1 MIKDIGWKD
10 GKWYNLDDIKI
21 SIKDRGL
28 RFGDAIF
35 ETILIKNKKPV
46 FLDEHIQRFKNNLKI
61 LKFDNTID
69 NLLLQKIIIDGINK
83 LNLKKEEYGS
93 IRINY
98 SRGINITRSIKVDF
112 LESNLNINNLWI
124 EFYTINL
131 DFNPI
136 TVHIS
141 EEEKRNEHSLISSC
155 KTFNYIQSIQAL
167 IEANKKN
174 FDDSLLLNTKNEL
187 CCGTTFNLILK
198 RKDKWLTPRKESGC
212 MPGIM
217 ISKLLDLKLIE
228 EASLLPEFKKDDILI
243 AINSLSCR
251 QIIKVNNLDLI
262 SKFNPKFFWGIL
274 CN

>member
-1 MIKDIGWKD
+1 MTKDIGWRNGRWQKI
-10 GKWYNLDDIKI
+10 DDIKI

-28 RFGDAIF
+28 RFGDALF

-46 FLDEHIQRFKNNLKI
+46 LLDEHITRFKQNLKL
-61 LKFDNTID
+61 LKFDILPD
-69 NLLLQKIIIDGINK
+69 HLLLKKIIFDGINK
-83 LNLKKEEYGS
+83 LNIKKEEYGS

-98 SRGINITRSIKVDF
+98 SRGINVTRSIKVD
-112 LESNLNINNLWI
+112 LLHPTSNLNNLWV
-124 EFYTINL
+124 EFYSINI

-141 EEEKRNEHSLISSC
+141 EKEKRNEYSFLSSC

-167 IEANKKN
+167 IEADKKN
-174 FDDSLLLNTKNEL
+174 FDDSIFLNTKDEL
-187 CCGTTFNLILK
+187 CCGTTFNIILK
-198 RKDKWLTPRKESGC
+198 RNNKWLTPRKESGC
-212 MPGIM
+212 MQGIM
-217 ISKLLDLKLIE
+217 VGKLLDLKLIE
-228 EASLLPEFKKDDILI
+228 EAQLFPDFQKNDILV

-262 SKFNPKFFWGIL
+262 SEFSPKYFWDIL

>member
-1 MIKDIGWKD
+1 MIKNIGWKNE
-10 GKWYNLDDIKI
+10 KWQKIDDIKI

-61 LKFDNTID
+61 LKFDAIID
-69 NLLLQKIIIDGINK
+69 DLLLQKIILDGINK
-83 LNLKKEEYGS
+83 LNIKKGEYGS

-98 SRGINITRSIKVDF
+98 SRGINITRSIKVDSV
-112 LESNLNINNLWI
+112 ESSFNINNLWM
-124 EFYTINL
+124 EFYTINI
-131 DFNPI
+131 DFDPI

-141 EEEKRNEHSLISSC
+141 EEEKRNEYSLLSSC

-198 RKDKWLTPRKESGC
+198 RKNKWLTPRKESGC

-217 ISKLLDLKLIE
+217 IRKLLDLKLIE
-228 EASLLPEFKKDDILI
+228 EAHLFPEFTKDDTLV

-251 QIIKVNNLDLI
+251 QIIKVNDLDLI
-262 SKFNPKFFWGIL
+262 SEFNPKFFWDIL

>member
-1 MIKDIGWKD
+1 MIKDIGWKN
-10 GKWYNLDDIKI
+10 GKWRKTDDIKI

-28 RFGDAIF
+28 KFGDAIF

-46 FLDEHIQRFKNNLKI
+46 FFDEHIQRFKNNLKI

-69 NLLLQKIIIDGINK
+69 NHLLQKIILDGINK
-83 LNLKKEEYGS
+83 LNIKNEEYGS

-98 SRGINITRSIKVDF
+98 SRGINITRSIKIDSF
-112 LESNLNINNLWI
+112 QSNFNINNLWI
-124 EFYTINL
+124 EIYIINL

-141 EEEKRNEHSLISSC
+141 EEEKRNEHSLLSSC

-167 IEANKKN
+167 IEANKKK

-198 RKDKWLTPRKESGC
+198 RKDKWFTPRKESGC

-228 EASLLPEFKKDDILI
+228 EAYLLPEFKKDDILV

-251 QIIKVNNLDLI
+251 QIIKVNDLDLM
-262 SKFNPKFFWGIL
+262 SEFNPKFFWDIL

>member
-1 MIKDIGWKD
+1 MIKNIGWKNE
-10 GKWYNLDDIKI
+10 KWQKIDDIKI

-61 LKFDNTID
+61 LKFDAIID
-69 NLLLQKIIIDGINK
+69 DLLLQKIILDGINK
-83 LNLKKEEYGS
+83 LNIKKGEYGS

-98 SRGINITRSIKVDF
+98 SRGINITRSIKVDSV
-112 LESNLNINNLWI
+112 ESSFNINNLWI
-124 EFYTINL
+124 EFYTINI
-131 DFNPI
+131 DFDPI

-141 EEEKRNEHSLISSC
+141 EEEKRNEHSLLSSC

-198 RKDKWLTPRKESGC
+198 RKNKWLTPRKESGC

-217 ISKLLDLKLIE
+217 IRKLLDLKLIE
-228 EASLLPEFKKDDILI
+228 EAHLFPEFNKDDTLV

-251 QIIKVNNLDLI
+251 QIIKVNDLDLI
-262 SKFNPKFFWGIL
+262 SEFNPKFFWDIL

>member
-1 MIKDIGWKD
+1 MIKDIGWKN
-10 GKWYNLDDIKI
+10 GKWRKIDDIKI

-35 ETILIKNKKPV
+35 ETILIKDKEPV
-46 FLDEHIQRFKNNLKI
+46 FLEEHIQRFKNNLKI
-61 LKFDNTID
+61 LKFDNNID
-69 NLLLQKIIIDGINK
+69 YLWLQKIILDGIYK
-83 LNLKKEEYGS
+83 LNIKNGEYGS

-98 SRGINITRSIKVDF
+98 SRGINISRSIKIGS
-112 LESNLNINNLWI
+112 LESNFNINNLWI
-124 EFYTINL
+124 ELYIINL
-131 DFNPI
+131 DFGPI

-141 EEEKRNEHSLISSC
+141 EEEKRNEHSLLSSC
-155 KTFNYIQSIQAL
+155 KTFNYSQSIQAL

-198 RKDKWLTPRKESGC
+198 RKNKWFTPRKESGC

-217 ISKLLDLKLIE
+217 INKLLDLKIIE
-228 EASLLPEFKKDDILI
+228 EAHLFPEFNKDDILV

-251 QIIKVNNLDLI
+251 QIIKVNDLDLI
-262 SKFNPKFFWGIL
+262 SKFNPKFFWDIL

>member
-1 MIKDIGWKD
+1 MIKNIGWKNE
-10 GKWYNLDDIKI
+10 KWQKIDDIKI

-61 LKFDNTID
+61 LKFDAIID
-69 NLLLQKIIIDGINK
+69 HLLLQKIILDGINK
-83 LNLKKEEYGS
+83 LNIKKGEYGS

-98 SRGINITRSIKVDF
+98 SRGINITRSIKVDSV
-112 LESNLNINNLWI
+112 ESSFNINNLWI
-124 EFYTINL
+124 EFYTINI
-131 DFNPI
+131 DFDPI

-141 EEEKRNEHSLISSC
+141 KEEKRNEHSLLSSC

-198 RKDKWLTPRKESGC
+198 RKNKWLTPRKESGC

-217 ISKLLDLKLIE
+217 IRKLLDLKLIE
-228 EASLLPEFKKDDILI
+228 EAHLFPEFTKDDTLV

-251 QIIKVNNLDLI
+251 QIIKVNDLDLI
-262 SKFNPKFFWGIL
+262 SEFNPKFFWDIL

>member
-1 MIKDIGWKD
+1 MIKNIGWKNE
-10 GKWYNLDDIKI
+10 KWQKIDDIKI

-61 LKFDNTID
+61 LKFDAIID
-69 NLLLQKIIIDGINK
+69 DLLLQKIILDGINK
-83 LNLKKEEYGS
+83 LNIKKGEYGS

-98 SRGINITRSIKVDF
+98 SRGINITRSIKVDSI
-112 LESNLNINNLWI
+112 ESSFNINNLWI
-124 EFYTINL
+124 EFYTINI
-131 DFNPI
+131 DFDPI

-141 EEEKRNEHSLISSC
+141 KEEKRNEHSLLSSC

-167 IEANKKN
+167 LEANQKN

-187 CCGTTFNLILK
+187 CCGTTFNIILK
-198 RKDKWLTPRKESGC
+198 RKNKWLTPRKESGC

-217 ISKLLDLKLIE
+217 IRKLLDLKLIE
-228 EASLLPEFKKDDILI
+228 EAHLFPEFTKDDTLV

-251 QIIKVNNLDLI
+251 QIIKVNDLDLI
-262 SKFNPKFFWGIL
+262 SEFNPKFFWDIL

>member
-1 MIKDIGWKD
+1 MIKNIGWKN
-10 GKWYNLDDIKI
+10 GKWRKLDDIKI

-61 LKFDNTID
+61 LKFDTIID
-69 NLLLQKIIIDGINK
+69 KLLLQKIILDGIDK
-83 LNLKKEEYGS
+83 LNFKKEEYGS

-98 SRGINITRSIKVDF
+98 SRGVNITRSIKVDSF
-112 LESNLNINNLWI
+112 ESNFNINNLWI
-124 EFYTINL
+124 ELYTINV
-131 DFNPI
+131 DFDPI

-141 EEEKRNEHSLISSC
+141 EKEKRNEYSLLSSC

-198 RKDKWLTPRKESGC
+198 RKNKWLTPRKESGC

-217 ISKLLDLKLIE
+217 INKLLDLKIIE
-228 EASLLPEFKKDDILI
+228 EAHLFPEFNKDDILV

-251 QIIKVNNLDLI
+251 QIIKVNDLDLI
-262 SKFNPKFFWGIL
+262 SKFNPKFFWDIL

>member
-1 MIKDIGWKD
+1 MIKNIGWKNE
-10 GKWYNLDDIKI
+10 KWQKIDDIKI

-61 LKFDNTID
+61 LKFDAIID
-69 NLLLQKIIIDGINK
+69 DLLLQKIILDGINK
-83 LNLKKEEYGS
+83 LNIKKGEYGS

-98 SRGINITRSIKVDF
+98 SRGINITRSIKVDSI
-112 LESNLNINNLWI
+112 ESSFNINNLWI
-124 EFYTINL
+124 EFYTINI
-131 DFNPI
+131 DFDPI

-141 EEEKRNEHSLISSC
+141 KEEKRNEHSLLSSC

-167 IEANKKN
+167 LEANQKN

-198 RKDKWLTPRKESGC
+198 RKNKWLTPRKESGC

-217 ISKLLDLKLIE
+217 IRKLLDLKLIE
-228 EASLLPEFKKDDILI
+228 EAHLFPEFTKDDTLV

-251 QIIKVNNLDLI
+251 QIIKVNDLDLI
-262 SKFNPKFFWGIL
+262 SEFNPKFFWDIL

>member
-1 MIKDIGWKD
+1 MIKNIGWKNE
-10 GKWYNLDDIKI
+10 KWQKIDDIKI

-61 LKFDNTID
+61 LKFDAIID
-69 NLLLQKIIIDGINK
+69 DLLLQKIILDGINK
-83 LNLKKEEYGS
+83 LNIKKGEYGS

-98 SRGINITRSIKVDF
+98 SRGINITRSIKVDSI
-112 LESNLNINNLWI
+112 ESSFNINNLWI
-124 EFYTINL
+124 EFYTINI
-131 DFNPI
+131 DFDPI

-141 EEEKRNEHSLISSC
+141 KEEKRNEHSLLSSC

-198 RKDKWLTPRKESGC
+198 RKNKWLTPRKESGC

-217 ISKLLDLKLIE
+217 IRKLLDLKLIE
-228 EASLLPEFKKDDILI
+228 EAHLFPEFTKDDTLV

-251 QIIKVNNLDLI
+251 QIIKVNDLDLI
-262 SKFNPKFFWGIL
+262 SKFNPKFFTFII
-274 CN
+274 

>member
-1 MIKDIGWKD
+1 MIKNIGWKNE
-10 GKWYNLDDIKI
+10 KWQKIDDIKI

-35 ETILIKNKKPV
+35 ETILIKDKKPV

-61 LKFDNTID
+61 LKFDTIID
-69 NLLLQKIIIDGINK
+69 DLLLQKIILEGIDK
-83 LNLKKEEYGS
+83 LNIKKKEYGS

-98 SRGINITRSIKVDF
+98 SRGVNITRSIKVDSV
-112 LESNLNINNLWI
+112 ESIFNINNLWI
-124 EFYTINL
+124 EFYTINI
-131 DFNPI
+131 DFDPI

-141 EEEKRNEHSLISSC
+141 KEEKRNEHSLLSSC

-167 IEANKKN
+167 LEANQKN

-187 CCGTTFNLILK
+187 CCGTTFNIILK
-198 RKDKWLTPRKESGC
+198 RKNKWLTPRKESGC

-217 ISKLLDLKLIE
+217 IRKLLDLKLIE
-228 EASLLPEFKKDDILI
+228 EAHLFPEFTKDDTLV

-251 QIIKVNNLDLI
+251 QIIKVNDLDLI
-262 SKFNPKFFWGIL
+262 SEFNPKFFWDIL

>member
-10 GKWYNLDDIKI
+10 GKWYKVDDIKI

-35 ETILIKNKKPV
+35 ETILIKDKQPV

-61 LKFDNTID
+61 LKFDNVVD
-69 NLLLQKIIIDGINK
+69 KHLLQKIIINGINK
-83 LNLKKEEYGS
+83 LNIKKEEYGS

-98 SRGINITRSIKVDF
+98 SRGININRSIKIDS
-112 LESNLNINNLWI
+112 LESSFNINNLWI

-141 EEEKRNEHSLISSC
+141 EEEKRNEYSLLSSC

-198 RKDKWLTPRKESGC
+198 RTNKWLTPRKESGC

-228 EASLLPEFKKDDILI
+228 EAHLLPEFKKDDILV

-251 QIIKVNNLDLI
+251 QIIKVNDLDLI
-262 SKFNPKFFWGIL
+262 SEFNPKIFWDIL

>member
-1 MIKDIGWKD
+1 MIKDIGWKN
-10 GKWYNLDDIKI
+10 GKWQKIDDIKI

-28 RFGDAIF
+28 RFGDALF

-46 FLDEHIQRFKNNLKI
+46 FLDEHIQRFQSNLKI
-61 LKFDNTID
+61 LKFDSTVD
-69 NLLLQKIIIDGINK
+69 YLFLQKIILNGINK
-83 LNLKKEEYGS
+83 LNIQKEEYGS

-98 SRGINITRSIKVDF
+98 SRGINITRSIKIDS
-112 LESNLNINNLWI
+112 LDLNFNVNNLWI
-124 EFYTINL
+124 EFYKIHV

-141 EEEKRNEHSLISSC
+141 KEEKRNEYSRLSSC
-155 KTFNYIQSIQAL
+155 KTFNYVQSIQAL

-174 FDDSLLLNTKNEL
+174 FDDSLLLNTKDEL
-187 CCGTTFNLILK
+187 CCGTTFNLLLK
-198 RKDKWLTPRKESGC
+198 RNNKWLTPRKESGC

-228 EASLLPEFKKDDILI
+228 EAYLVPDFKKEDTLV

-251 QIIKVNNLDLI
+251 QIKKVNKLELI
-262 SKFNPKFFWGIL
+262 SEFNPKIFWDIL

>member
-1 MIKDIGWKD
+1 MIRDIGWKN
-10 GKWYNLDDIKI
+10 GNWQKTDDIKI
-21 SIKDRGL
+21 SIKDTGL
-28 RFGDAIF
+28 RFGDALF
-35 ETILIKNKKPV
+35 ETILIKNRKPV
-46 FLDEHIQRFKNNLKI
+46 LLDKHIQRFQNNLK
-61 LKFDNTID
+61 LLEFNNAID
-69 NLLLQKIIIDGINK
+69 NLLLQKIILDGINK
-83 LNLKKEEYGS
+83 LNIKKEEYGS

-98 SRGINITRSIKVDF
+98 SRGINITRSIKVDSI
-112 LESNLNINNLWI
+112 ESSFNINNLWI
-124 EFYTINL
+124 EFYTINI
-131 DFNPI
+131 DFDPI

-141 EEEKRNEHSLISSC
+141 EEEKRNEHSLLSSC

-198 RKDKWLTPRKESGC
+198 RKNKWLTPRKESGC

-228 EASLLPEFKKDDILI
+228 EAYLLPKFKKDDILV

-251 QIIKVNNLDLI
+251 QIIKVNDLDLM
-262 SKFNPKFFWGIL
+262 SECNPKIFWDIL

>member
-1 MIKDIGWKD
+1 MIKDIGWKE
-10 GKWYNLDDIKI
+10 GKWYKVDDIKI

-35 ETILIKNKKPV
+35 ETILIKDKKPV

-61 LKFDNTID
+61 LRFDNIID
-69 NLLLQKIIIDGINK
+69 NLLLRKIIINGINK
-83 LNLKKEEYGS
+83 LNIKNEEYGS

-98 SRGINITRSIKVDF
+98 SRGINITRSLKVDS
-112 LESNLNINNLWI
+112 LESTFNINNLWI

-141 EEEKRNEHSLISSC
+141 EKEKRNEHSLLSSC

-174 FDDSLLLNTKNEL
+174 FDDSILLNTKNEL

-198 RKDKWLTPRKESGC
+198 RKNKWLTPRKESGC

-217 ISKLLDLKLIE
+217 IGKLLDLKLIE
-228 EASLLPEFKKDDILI
+228 EAHLLPEFKKDDILV

-251 QIIKVNNLDLI
+251 QIIKVNNFNLI
-262 SKFNPKFFWGIL
+262 SEFNPKIFWDIL

>member
-1 MIKDIGWKD
+1 MIKDIGWKN
-10 GKWYNLDDIKI
+10 GKWRKIDDIKI

-61 LKFDNTID
+61 LKFDTIID
-69 NLLLQKIIIDGINK
+69 DLLLQKIILDGINK
-83 LNLKKEEYGS
+83 LNIKKEEYGS

-98 SRGINITRSIKVDF
+98 SRGINITRSIKVDSF
-112 LESNLNINNLWI
+112 ESNFNINNLWI
-124 EFYTINL
+124 EFYTINI
-131 DFNPI
+131 DFDPI

-141 EEEKRNEHSLISSC
+141 EEEKRNEYSLLSSC

-174 FDDSLLLNTKNEL
+174 FDDSLLLNTKEEL
-187 CCGTTFNLILK
+187 CCGTTFNLLLK
-198 RKDKWLTPRKESGC
+198 RDNKWLTPRKESGC

-217 ISKLLDLKLIE
+217 TSKLLELKLIE
-228 EASLLPEFKKDDILI
+228 EAYLVPDFKKDDTLV

-251 QIIKVNNLDLI
+251 QIIKVNDLDLI
-262 SKFNPKFFWGIL
+262 SEFSPKIFWDIL

>member
-1 MIKDIGWKD
+1 MIKNIGWKN
-10 GKWYNLDDIKI
+10 GKWRKIDDIKI

-46 FLDEHIQRFKNNLKI
+46 FLDEHIQRFNNNLKI
-61 LKFDNTID
+61 LKFNALID
-69 NLLLQKIIIDGINK
+69 SLLLQKIILDGINK
-83 LNLKKEEYGS
+83 LNIKKEEYGS

-98 SRGINITRSIKVDF
+98 SRGININRSIKVESF
-112 LESNLNINNLWI
+112 ESNFNINNLWI
-124 EFYTINL
+124 EFYRITI

-141 EEEKRNEHSLISSC
+141 EEEKRNEHSLLSSC

-187 CCGTTFNLILK
+187 CCGTTFNIILK
-198 RKDKWLTPRKESGC
+198 RENKWLTPRKESGC

-217 ISKLLDLKLIE
+217 IGKLLDLKFIE
-228 EASLLPEFKKDDILI
+228 EAHLFPDFTKDDTLV

-251 QIIKVNNLDLI
+251 QIIKVNDLDLI
-262 SKFNPKFFWGIL
+262 SEFNPKIFWDIL

>member
-1 MIKDIGWKD
+1 MIRDIGWKN
-10 GKWYNLDDIKI
+10 GRWQKTDDIKI

-28 RFGDAIF
+28 RFGDALF

-46 FLDEHIQRFKNNLKI
+46 LLDEHIQRFKNNLKL
-61 LKFDNTID
+61 LKFNNTID
-69 NLLLQKIIIDGINK
+69 NVLLQKIILDGINK
-83 LNLKKEEYGS
+83 LNIQKEEYGS

-98 SRGINITRSIKVDF
+98 SRGINITRSIKIDSF
-112 LESNLNINNLWI
+112 DSEFNTNNLWI

-141 EEEKRNEHSLISSC
+141 KEERRNEHSRLSSY

-174 FDDSLLLNTKNEL
+174 FDDSLLLNTKEEL
-187 CCGTTFNLILK
+187 CCGTTFNLLLK
-198 RKDKWLTPRKESGC
+198 RDNKWLTPRKESGC

-217 ISKLLDLKLIE
+217 TSKLLDLKLIE
-228 EASLLPEFKKDDILI
+228 EAYLVPDFKKDDTLV

-251 QIIKVNNLDLI
+251 QIIKVNDLDLI
-262 SKFNPKFFWGIL
+262 SEFSPKIFWDIL

>member
-1 MIKDIGWKD
+1 MIKDIGWKN
-10 GKWYNLDDIKI
+10 GKWYKVDDIKI
-21 SIKDRGL
+21 SIKDRGF

-35 ETILIKNKKPV
+35 ETILIKDKKPV
-46 FLDEHIQRFKNNLKI
+46 FLDEHIQRFKTNLKI
-61 LKFDNTID
+61 LKFDNNID
-69 NLLLQKIIIDGINK
+69 NLLLQKIIINGINK
-83 LNLKKEEYGS
+83 LNIKKEEYGS

-98 SRGINITRSIKVDF
+98 SRGINITRSIKVDS
-112 LESNLNINNLWI
+112 LESNFNINNLWI
-124 EFYTINL
+124 EFYNINL

-141 EEEKRNEHSLISSC
+141 EDEKRNEHSLLSSC

-174 FDDSLLLNTKNEL
+174 FDDSLLLNTNNEL
-187 CCGTTFNLILK
+187 CCGTTFNLILR

-228 EASLLPEFKKDDILI
+228 EAYLLPEFKKDDILV

-251 QIIKVNNLDLI
+251 QILKVNNLDLI
-262 SKFNPKFFWGIL
+262 TEFNPKFFWDIL

>member
-10 GKWYNLDDIKI
+10 GKWYKVDDIKI

-35 ETILIKNKKPV
+35 ETILIKDKQPV

-61 LKFDNTID
+61 LKFDNIID
-69 NLLLQKIIIDGINK
+69 NLLLQKIIINGINK
-83 LNLKKEEYGS
+83 LNIKKEEYGS

-98 SRGINITRSIKVDF
+98 SRGININRSIKIDS
-112 LESNLNINNLWI
+112 LESSFNINNLWI

-131 DFNPI
+131 DFHPI

-141 EEEKRNEHSLISSC
+141 EEEKRNEYSLLSSC

-198 RKDKWLTPRKESGC
+198 RTNKWLTPRKESGC

-228 EASLLPEFKKDDILI
+228 EARLLPEFKKNDILL

-251 QIIKVNNLDLI
+251 QIIKVNDLDLI
-262 SKFNPKFFWGIL
+262 SEFNPKIFWDIL

>member
-1 MIKDIGWKD
+1 MIKNIGWQN
-10 GKWYNLDDIKI
+10 GKWEKIDNIKI
-21 SIKDRGL
+21 SIQDRGL
-28 RFGDAIF
+28 RFGDALF

-61 LKFDNTID
+61 LKFDHTFN
-69 NLLLQKIIIDGINK
+69 NLLLQKIIFDGINK
-83 LNLKKEEYGS
+83 LNIQKEEYGS

-98 SRGINITRSIKVDF
+98 SRGMNITRSIKID
-112 LESNLNINNLWI
+112 SNVNTNNLWI
-124 EFYTINL
+124 EFYTIDL

-141 EEEKRNEHSLISSC
+141 EEEKRNEYSLLSSC
-155 KTFNYIQSIQAL
+155 KTFNYTQSIQAL

-174 FDDSLLLNTKNEL
+174 FDDSLFLNTKNEL
-187 CCGTTFNLILK
+187 CCGTTFNLLL
-198 RKDKWLTPRKESGC
+198 RRNNKWLTPRKESGC

-217 ISKLLDLKLIE
+217 INKLLNLKLIE
-228 EASLLPEFKKDDILI
+228 EAYLVPDFKKDDTLV

-251 QIIKVNNLDLI
+251 QITKVNDLDLI
-262 SKFNPKFFWGIL
+262 SEFSPRIFWDIL